1 MREPVRKSA
10 DGILSYSGAAGYSPA
25 APARYGRILMSQIQI
40 SNLTFSYDGSAEP
53 VFQNLSLEFD
63 TDWKLGLIGR
73 NGKGKTTLLK
83 LLMGQY
89 DYRGTISAGV
99 GFDYFPFPV
108 PDESKSPM
116 ELIHGM
122 IPDCEEWRAE
132 RELSLLDVSE
142 DAAGRPFS
150 TLSRGERTKALLA
163 ALFLKENRFLLIDEP
178 TSHLDLQARERTARY
193 LRGKNG
199 FLLVSHDRAFLD
211 GCVDHIL
218 SINRNSIALERGN
231 CSSFLANK
239 RLRDESELAE
249 HEKLERTA
257 KCLAEAAARTAGWSD
272 RVEKTKHGTRNSGL
286 RPDRGYIGHKSA
298 KMMKRAKTIQT
309 RREQAV
315 REQTGLLRDLDAAED
330 LKIRPLAPPK
340 EILAEAR
347 NLCLYYGDRKVCGPV
362 TFRLRKGDRLFLRG
376 KNGCGKSTLLK
387 LLTGQPVEH
396 TGGLWTGPWLSVSY
410 VPQESGFL
418 IGGLT
423 EFAESRGIDRT
434 LLFSILRKLD
444 FSRELFERD
453 MAGYSEGQKKKV
465 LLAASLCE
473 PAHLYVW
480 DEPLNYVDLPSR
492 MQLEKLISPA
502 SPTMLLV
509 EHDRAFQEAVA
520 TGFVDL

>member
-1 MREPVRKSA
+1 
-10 DGILSYSGAAGYSPA
+10 
-25 APARYGRILMSQIQI
+25 MSLIQI

-89 DYRGTISAGV
+89 DYRGTISSGV

-108 PDESKSPM
+108 PDESKSAM
-116 ELIHGM
+116 ELIHGLV
-122 IPDCEEWRAE
+122 PNCEDWRAE
-132 RELSLLDVSE
+132 RELSLLDVSKE
-142 DAAGRPFS
+142 AAGRPFF
-150 TLSRGERTKALLA
+150 TLSRGERTKVLLA
-163 ALFLKENRFLLIDEP
+163 SLFLRKNRFLLIDEP
-178 TSHLDLQARERTARY
+178 TSHLDLEARERTARY
-193 LRGKNG
+193 LRSKRG

-218 SINRNSIALERGN
+218 SINRNSIALERGD
-231 CSSFLANK
+231 CSSFLENK
-239 RLRDESELAE
+239 RLRDEFELAE
-249 HEKLERTA
+249 HKKLEKTA
-257 KCLAEAAARTAGWSD
+257 SRLSEAASRASGWSD
-272 RVEKTKHGTRNSGL
+272 RVEQTKHGTRNSGL

-298 KMMKRAKTIQT
+298 KMMKRAKATEA
-309 RREQAV
+309 RRERAARKQS
-315 REQTGLLRDLDAAED
+315 ELLQNLDTAES
-330 LKIRPLAPPK
+330 LKIHPLPPPR
-340 EILAEAR
+340 ELLAEAR
-347 NLCLYYGDRKVCGPV
+347 ELCLYYNGRKVCGPV
-362 TFRLRKGDRLFLRG
+362 TFRLRAGDRLFLRG
-376 KNGCGKSTLLK
+376 RNGSGKSSLLK
-387 LLTGQPVEH
+387 LFTGQPVEH
-396 TGGLWTGPWLSVSY
+396 TGSLWTGPWLTASH
-410 VPQESGFL
+410 VPQETDFL
-418 IGGLT
+418 RGDLT
-423 EFAESRGIDRT
+423 EFAELRGIGRT

-480 DEPLNYVDLPSR
+480 DEPLNYIDLLSR
-492 MQLEKLISPA
+492 IQLEELIASA